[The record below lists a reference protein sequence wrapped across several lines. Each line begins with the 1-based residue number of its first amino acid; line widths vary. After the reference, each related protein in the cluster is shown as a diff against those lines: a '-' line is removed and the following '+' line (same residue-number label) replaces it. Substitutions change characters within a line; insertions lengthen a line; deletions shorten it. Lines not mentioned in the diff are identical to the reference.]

1 MIAGFSVVFGES
13 VLFVTHFDLSLNF
26 RVDLEILMKKR

>member
-13 VLFVTHFDLSLNF
+13 VLFMAHFDLSLDLC
-26 RVDLEILMKKR
+26 VDLEMLSKK